1 MATSNPMQHASIGC
15 RSHSGW
21 AVLVAI
27 AGHPDSPKVVDR
39 RRIEIADPTI
49 RGSKQPYH
57 AAEPLELPDAEALI
71 KRCAAST
78 ARLAQQAL
86 RSAIN
91 DLRARGYQATCFG
104 ITVGSG
110 RALPGLPAILKSH
123 ALLHTAEGEF
133 FRNALLNAAE
143 RCTLALLGVKEKEVY
158 DRAIAHLRIP
168 HNELQRRVADLGKAI
183 GPPWSQDQKYSAL
196 AAWLAL
202 AHYRSER

>member
-1 MATSNPMQHASIGC
+1 MLKTNRMQHATLGC

-21 AVLVAI
+21 AALVAV
-27 AGHPDSPKVVDR
+27 AGDPKSPEVIDR

-57 AAEPLELPDAEALI
+57 AAEPLELPEAEALL

-91 DLRARGYQATCFG
+91 DLRARGYQATSFG
-104 ITVGSG
+104 IVLGSG
-110 RALPGLPAILKSH
+110 RGLPGLPAILKSH

-133 FRNALLNAAE
+133 FRHALLNAAE
-143 RCTLALLGVKEKEVY
+143 RCTLALLGVKEREVY
-158 DRAIAHLRIP
+158 DRAAAHLRIP
-168 HNELQRRVADLGKAI
+168 STELQRRVADLGKPI
-183 GPPWSQDQKYSAL
+183 GPPWSQDQKYATL

-202 AHYRSER
+202 ARYRSER

>member
-1 MATSNPMQHASIGC
+1 MVKTNRMQEATLGC

-27 AGHPDSPKVVDR
+27 AGDPKSPEVIDR

-57 AAEPLELPDAEALI
+57 AAEPLELPEAEALL

-78 ARLAQQAL
+78 ARLVQQAL

-110 RALPGLPAILKSH
+110 RALPSLPAILKSH

-133 FRNALLNAAE
+133 FRHALLNAAE
-143 RCTLALLGVKEKEVY
+143 RCTLALLVVKEREIY
-158 DRAIAHLRIP
+158 DRAAAHLRIP
-168 HNELQRRVADLGKAI
+168 PANCNAASPIWARPSDHPGRRI
-183 GPPWSQDQKYSAL
+183 RSAL
-196 AAWLAL
+196 PSPLGW
-202 AHYRSER
+202 R